1 MIIYG
6 VAILSF
12 CFLLGKLLG
21 YTLGSWIGIDGDVG
35 GVGFAMLLLM
45 LINLSMKRKG
55 WVKMETTQGILFW
68 SSMYLPIIV
77 AMAAT
82 RNVNAAISSG
92 PVAAVAGVAATL
104 IGFAMVKVISKIG
117 REHGPD

>member
-12 CFLLGKLLG
+12 CFLMGKFLG
-21 YTLGSWIGIDGDVG
+21 YSLGNWIGIDGDVG

-45 LINLSMKRKG
+45 LINLWMKRKG
-55 WVKMETTQGILFW
+55 WIKMETTQGMLFW
-68 SSMYLPIIV
+68 SAMYLPIIV

-92 PVAAVAGVAATL
+92 PVAAVVGVVVTMT
-104 IGFAMVKVISKIG
+104 GFALVRLISKIG
-117 REHGPD
+117 R